1 MGRPERF
8 VLIAGGAV
16 LAVVVLAV
24 AVVVALGGPE
34 RADYDPASPEGVVQR
49 YIEASRRGD
58 GDAARALLSE
68 RAREQLGAEGGW
80 ASYRPT
86 YGDGDGLMTIE
97 RTEVNGDRATVWLRI
112 EDTRRSGI
120 TLDRD
125 SWTMTI
131 PLVRE
136 NGNWLIDDP
145 YVVPF

>member
-8 VLIAGGAV
+8 VLVAGGAV

-24 AVVVALGGPE
+24 AVIVALGGPE

-49 YIEASRRGD
+49 YLEATRRGD
-58 GDAARALLSE
+58 DDAARELLSE
-68 RAREQLGAEGGW
+68 RARQQIDANGGI
-80 ASYRPT
+80 SKYRPAYDDDRLVT
-86 YGDGDGLMTIE
+86 LE

-112 EDTRRSGI
+112 QDSSGSGLS
-120 TLDRD
+120 LDRY

-136 NGNWLIDDP
+136 DGDWLIDDP
-145 YVVPF
+145 YVVLF

>member
-24 AVVVALGGPE
+24 AVIVALGGPE

-80 ASYRPT
+80 APYRPT

-145 YVVPF
+145 YAVPF